1 MFFNIFSFMN
11 SCIFERIT
19 ELLTA
24 FDISQNRL
32 AKSLNIEQRSVNRQ
46 LKGESSLSSA
56 MIKGVADNFPT
67 VSMEWLIRGNG
78 EMLLNDAP
86 ATSSPQPVA
95 DDLPKEGEPVPNY
108 DTTISVL
115 VEAINNLNKVIAAQE
130 QRIHELEAIV
140 NDDDVQ

>member
-1 MFFNIFSFMN
+1 MKNE
-11 SCIFERIT
+11 IFERLNLI
-19 ELLTA
+19 LTTNNY
-24 FDISQNRL
+24 SQNRL
-32 AKSLNIEQRSVNRQ
+32 SKESDLGQTAINRQ
-46 LKGESSLSSA
+46 LKGQAQLSANLISVISS
-56 MIKGVADNFPT
+56 KFPT